1 MPGMSAAD
9 QASVIVAAAGLNM
22 IQLLRSAMRTADM
35 TVAGQNHA
43 AGVPHPPQGHAVIG
57 DHYRESEEHRISH
70 PRRPIARGEVVYRR
84 ERVAPATSQSRR
96 AVVNS
101 CPTGSQPVH
110 QPITLQQ
117 PWQVLPWPKHASAAC
132 HFKPAAAQ
140 PDIFDKGMFIDM
152 FV

>member
-9 QASVIVAAAGLNM
+9 QASVIVAAAGLNL

-43 AGVPHPPQGHAVIG
+43 VGVPHPPQAQPVIR
-57 DHYRESEEHRISH
+57 DHYRDSEEHRICHS
-70 PRRPIARGEVVYRR
+70 RPPCVQREVVYRR
-84 ERVAPATSQSRR
+84 ERVAPMIPARR
-96 AVVNS
+96 D
-101 CPTGSQPVH
+101 CPSASHPVH
-110 QPITLQQ
+110 QPITMQA
-117 PWQVLPWPKHASAAC
+117 PWQILPWPKHLSAAC

-140 PDIFDKGMFIDM
+140 PDIFDKGMFIDV